1 MFAFRS
7 FPATAAAIACLTTFT
22 LVPAGG
28 AFADDNKLAAVESTG
43 PQSSDARRTMSGEAI
58 GAFLAGRQ
66 ARKDG
71 DTAAAARYFARA
83 LSHDPD
89 NTWLAR
95 SSFLLDVSDGRLERA
110 LPLADRIAD
119 QYEQA
124 PVAKLVQAA
133 DHLKHGRFGKMERV
147 VNDAGTRGA
156 MQLIGPLMKAWSAF
170 GGGNLERA
178 LGQLKQLEG
187 KKSFEPFLAYH
198 QALLLGASGDAAG
211 ALAALDALPEN
222 FSLNLR
228 KRLVYAALLEKR
240 DGPEAATA
248 YLKGLTARY
257 GEDPV
262 LRAYLIHGRPIA
274 AAFPAGTAQQGMAEG
289 FYDAAAALSQDS
301 VEEVSRIYV
310 RLALYLSPE
319 LDVAHALLG
328 DMMDDERRWE
338 DAIAA
343 YQRIGEDSPYNWSA
357 RIRIAWA
364 RDSLGQTEEAVK
376 LLRAMADERPD
387 NVSTLATL
395 ADVLRGHSRFQEA
408 AEVYLEALSRIGT
421 PEPRHWSIFYALGIA
436 QERSLDWTAAE
447 QNLLRALELSPNQP
461 LVMNYLGYSWADQG
475 TKLDAAVEMIQKA
488 VDLRPA
494 DGYVIDSLGWV
505 YYKKGD
511 YQSALKHLE
520 RATELRPEDPT
531 INEHLGDVYWKVGRR
546 LESCF
551 QWRHALSLDPDE
563 KQIPIIRAK
572 MAEGLDDGSGPGFR
586 GCSF

>member
-1 MFAFRS
+1 MTAFRTIAAS
-7 FPATAAAIACLTTFT
+7 AAAVAFLTNLSTAT
-22 LVPAGG
+22 VGEQLAG
-28 AFADDNKLAAVESTG
+28 DHKLAAVED
-43 PQSSDARRTMSGEAI
+43 SDLKSAAQARQMSGKAI

-71 DTAAAARYFARA
+71 DTAAAARYFAEA

-89 NTWLAR
+89 NSWLAR
-95 SSFLLDVSDGRLERA
+95 SSFLLDVSDGRLDRA
-110 LPLADRIAD
+110 LPLATRVAD
-119 QYEQA
+119 HYEQA
-124 PVAKLVQAA
+124 PVAMLVQAA
-133 DHLKHGRFGKMERV
+133 DHLKHERYGKMERV
-147 VNDAGTRGA
+147 VNSAGNRGA
-156 MQLIGPLMKAWSAF
+156 MQLIGPLLKAWSAY
-170 GGGNLERA
+170 GTGNVERA
-178 LGQLKQLEG
+178 LGQLNSLEG
-187 KKSFEPFLAYH
+187 KNSFEPFLAYH
-198 QALLLGASGDAAG
+198 RALLLGASGDAAG

-240 DGPEAATA
+240 DGPEAAMA

-262 LRAYLIHGRPIA
+262 LRAYLFHGRPIA
-274 AAFPAGTAQQGMAEG
+274 AAFPATTAQQGMAEG

-301 VEEVSRIYV
+301 AEEVSRIYV
-310 RLALYLSPE
+310 RLALYLSPD
-319 LDVAHALLG
+319 LDIAHALLG
-328 DMMDDERRWE
+328 DMLDDEGRWE
-338 DAIAA
+338 DAIQA
-343 YQRIGEDSPYNWSA
+343 YQRIGQDSPYNWSA

-364 RDSLGQTEEAVK
+364 RDSLGETEAAVT
-376 LLRAMADERPD
+376 LLRSMADERPQ
-387 NVSTLATL
+387 NVATLATL
-395 ADVLRGHSRFQEA
+395 ADVLRGHSRFEEA
-408 AEVYLEALSRIGT
+408 AEVYLEALDRIGT
-421 PEPRHWSIFYALGIA
+421 PEARHWSIFYALGIA
-436 QERSLDWTAAE
+436 QERSQNWDAAE
-447 QNLLRALELSPNQP
+447 KNLLRALELSPDQP

-551 QWRHALSLDPDE
+551 QWRHALSLDPDD
-563 KQIPIIRAK
+563 KQIPILKTK
-572 MAEGLDDGSGPGFR
+572 MAQGLDDEGGPGFR